1 MRLGI
6 RLLFAFFLI
15 NGLAAFFVLRVF
27 MVEIKPSV
35 RKVTEDT
42 LVETAYMLAALASDD
57 VANGSLAASPST
69 SRFAQHVQAVAQQ
82 PVQIW
87 IWDARKTALDLRVTV
102 TDAQGRV
109 LFDST
114 GQDIGADYSRWRNIS
129 RTLRGE
135 YGARTTRDV
144 AEDEATSVMY
154 VSAPIQVQGKI
165 AGVLTVSK
173 AAHAVQNIIDSS
185 EQKML
190 RGGVLF
196 LALSAAVGFAITW
209 WLVVQVRKLR
219 SYAQQVQGPTLHD
232 AQQTDSPA
240 PAPTTPPVPDVPG
253 ELGDLA
259 QAMDSMRRRLE
270 GRDYIEGY
278 VRALTHELKSPVAAI
293 RGAGELLQDDLPAA
307 DRAVFAQQ
315 VVDQSL
321 RLQNLIDQLMQLS
334 QLEQRPALAHHMP
347 STSLRA
353 CAEQA
358 VQQLR
363 TTAAQKGI
371 TLDLQGDD
379 STGAWDARLV
389 ELAISNLLVNA
400 LDFSPPSSRIAV
412 QLAPQRVVV
421 QDSGPGVPDAL
432 MHKLGERF
440 FTTPRP
446 NGERSG
452 TGLGLSIVYR
462 IMQLHGG
469 QLHFANTA
477 PGLRVVLDFSPS
489 T

>member
-42 LVETAYMLAALASDD
+42 LVETAYLLAALASDD
-57 VANGSLAASPST
+57 MANGSLADTAHA
-69 SRFAQHVQAVAQQ
+69 SRFAQQLQAVARQTLDAR
-82 PVQIW
+82 
-87 IWDARKTALDLRVTV
+87 IWDTRKTRLDLRVTV
-102 TDAQGRV
+102 TDAQGHV
-109 LFDST
+109 LLDT
-114 GQDIGADYSRWRNIS
+114 AGQDLGADYARWRNIA
-129 RTLRGE
+129 RTLQGE

-144 AEDEATSVMY
+144 QTDEATSVMY
-154 VSAPIQVQGKI
+154 VSAPILVEGRI

-173 AAHAVQNIIDSS
+173 AASTVQAIIDGS

-196 LALSAAVGFAITW
+196 LLLSAAVGLAITW
-209 WLVVQVRKLR
+209 WLVAQVRRLR
-219 SYAQQVQGPTLHD
+219 RYAQQVQGPTHQETE
-232 AQQTDSPA
+232 ATQPA
-240 PAPTTPPVPDVPG
+240 PRTPDIPDVPG
-253 ELGDLA
+253 ELGELA
-259 QAMDSMRRRLE
+259 RAMDAMRRRLA

-307 DRAVFAQQ
+307 DRQMFAQQ

-321 RLQNLIDQLMQLS
+321 RLQSLIDQLLQLS
-334 QLEQRPALAHHMP
+334 QLEQRPAVLPGAG
-347 STSLRA
+347 STPLRA
-353 CAEQA
+353 CAEHA
-358 VQQLR
+358 IAQLQ
-363 TTAAQKGI
+363 TAAAQKGI
-371 TLDLQGDD
+371 RLQLQGDGG
-379 STGAWDARLV
+379 SGPWEARLL
-389 ELAISNLLVNA
+389 ELAISNLLANA
-400 LDFSPPSSRIAV
+400 IDFAPTGSQVAVVLDGP
-412 QLAPQRVVV
+412 QLSV
-421 QDSGPGVPDAL
+421 QDRGPGVPDAL
-432 MHKLGERF
+432 LPKLGERF

-452 TGLGLSIVYR
+452 TGLGLSITLR

-469 QLHFANTA
+469 QLRFANTR
-477 PGLRVVLDFSPS
+477 PGFAATMDLRMQR
-489 T
+489 